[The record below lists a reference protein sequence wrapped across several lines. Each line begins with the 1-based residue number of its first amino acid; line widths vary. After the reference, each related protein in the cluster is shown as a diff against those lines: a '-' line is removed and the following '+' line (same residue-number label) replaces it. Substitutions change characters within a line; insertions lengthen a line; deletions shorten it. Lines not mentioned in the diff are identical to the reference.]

1 MLHDEHPGEM
11 FNNHLA
17 GDKHKRALTLRQNT
31 LTMLK
36 KGNIKA
42 QITTAARNSAI
53 ETRKRNQRVLKKCF
67 STVYLMAKTN
77 FRM

>member
-1 MLHDEHPGEM
+1 M

-17 GDKHKRALTLRQNT
+17 SDKHKRALTLRQNT

-42 QITTAARNSAI
+42 QITTAATNSAI
-53 ETRKRNQRVLKKCF
+53 ETRKRNQRVLKSVSVSYILWLKI
-67 STVYLMAKTN
+67 SEQ
-77 FRM
+77 

>member
-1 MLHDEHPGEM
+1 M

-17 GDKHKRALTLRQNT
+17 SDKHKRALTLRQNT

-42 QITTAARNSAI
+42 QITTAATNSAI
-53 ETRKRNQRVLKKCF
+53 ETRKRNQREEFLKSVLVPYILWLKI
-67 STVYLMAKTN
+67 SGQ
-77 FRM
+77 